1 MRYLLFVLIFLMPVL
16 VWAQQTL
23 FSETFAGGVLE
34 NPWYPGFLSSGVG
47 NTIEPAAFPGNP
59 SGDGW
64 AGKLTTDRPDSG
76 GVAQSFSGDSTLSDF
91 YMEANLYI
99 PAGGSLMIAEYL
111 GIEFRIDSTGLTSAY
126 QLVTSFRPATK
137 RIRFR
142 KREGATPTVFRD
154 WSAAEIPGG
163 VPADSGWH
171 KLGVR
176 AVGNQ
181 FWLYYDDQ
189 ELPGC
194 PYSDT
199 TSTPHFT
206 QGYIGV
212 YAFHLNFVG
221 YSTVDLYADDILV
234 TEATTSIEDKQNLSN
249 DFQLHQNFPNPF
261 NPSTQIGF
269 QLPASEFVQ
278 LEVYNLIGQK
288 VRTLINQNRPAG
300 VQQVTWDARDDA
312 GRELPAGI
320 YYYQLR
326 SSNFQQTRKMLL
338 VK

>member
-1 MRYLLFVLIFLMPVL
+1 MRYLLFVLIILLPVL
-16 VWAQQTL
+16 TWSQQTL

-34 NPWYPGFLSSGVG
+34 NPWYPGFLLSGVG
-47 NTIEPAAFPGNP
+47 NTLEPAAFAGNP

-64 AGKLTTDRPDSG
+64 VGKLSTDRPDSG
-76 GVAQSFSGDSTLSDF
+76 GVAQSYSSDGSLSDF

-99 PAGGSLMIAEYL
+99 PIGGNLIVAEYL

-126 QLVTSFRPATK
+126 QLVTSFRATTK

-154 WSAAEIPGG
+154 WLAAEIPGG

-171 KLGVR
+171 KLAVR

-189 ELPGC
+189 ELAGC

-199 TSTPHFT
+199 TSTPLFT
-206 QGYIGV
+206 QGFVGV
-212 YAFHLNFVG
+212 YAFHLNMMG
-221 YSTVDLYADDILV
+221 YSTVDLFADDILV
-234 TEATTSIEDKQNLSN
+234 TETPSAIKETNNYSTSYHLNQNY
-249 DFQLHQNFPNPF
+249 PNPF
-261 NPSTQIGF
+261 NPTTQISF
-269 QLPASEFVQ
+269 ELPVGEFVQ

-288 VRTLINQNRPAG
+288 VRTLLNENRPAG
-300 VQQVTWDARDDA
+300 VQQVTWDARDDT

-320 YYYQLR
+320 YYYQLK
-326 SSNFQQTRKMLL
+326 SSDFQQTRKMLL

>member
-1 MRYLLFVLIFLMPVL
+1 MRYILLALIILMPVF

-23 FSETFAGGVLE
+23 FSETFANGALE
-34 NPWYPGFLSSGVG
+34 NPWYPGFLVNGVG
-47 NTIEPAAFPGNP
+47 NTVEPAAFAGNP

-64 AGKLTTDRPDSG
+64 VGKLSTDRPDSG
-76 GVAQSFSGDSTLSDF
+76 GVAESFSSDGTLSDF
-91 YMEANLYI
+91 YMEAKLFIPIGGNLI
-99 PAGGSLMIAEYL
+99 VAEYL
-111 GIEFRIDSTGLTSAY
+111 GIEFRVDSTDLTSAY
-126 QLVTSFRPATK
+126 QLVTSFRATTK

-171 KLGVR
+171 KLAVR

-189 ELPGC
+189 ELAGC

-199 TSTPHFT
+199 TSTTLFT
-206 QGYIGV
+206 QGYVGA
-212 YAFHLNFVG
+212 YAFHLNLMG
-221 YSTVDLYADDILV
+221 YSTVDLFMDDFLV
-234 TEATTSIEDKQNLSN
+234 TETATSIKETKNLSN
-249 DFQLHQNFPNPF
+249 SFQLEQNYPNPF
-261 NPSTQIGF
+261 NPSTQISLE
-269 QLPASEFVQ
+269 LPSSEFVQ
-278 LEVYNLIGQK
+278 LDIYNLIGQK
-288 VRTLINQNRPAG
+288 VRTLLNEDRPAG
-300 VQQVTWDARDDA
+300 VQQVTWDATDDA

-320 YYYQLR
+320 YYYQLK